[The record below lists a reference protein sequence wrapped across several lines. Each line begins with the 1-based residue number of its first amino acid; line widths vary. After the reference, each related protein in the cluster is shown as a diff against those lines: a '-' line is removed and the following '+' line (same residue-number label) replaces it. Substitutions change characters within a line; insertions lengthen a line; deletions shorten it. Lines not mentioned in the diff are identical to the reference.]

1 MLPVFLHQA
10 RTELLALI
18 GQLYASLRSRFDSE
32 DTATVF
38 VWVEVRRASC
48 WGRDLVSLALA
59 ALLPF
64 SFSQHV
70 CPAPLLL
77 HTEVQPQP
85 VVG

>member
-1 MLPVFLHQA
+1 MHQA

-38 VWVEVRRASC
+38 VWIEVRLGSC
-48 WGRDLVSLALA
+48 WRRDSVSSALA
-59 ALLPF
+59 ALQPA
-64 SFSQHV
+64 SFAQQL